1 MNRPNKLKNYMLKM
15 KGFEKCPPRKPFSKI
30 LWSWLGAFLG
40 IYTISILNEK
50 IHLNATDTLFLV
62 GSFGASAVLI
72 FAAPQADF
80 SQPRNFLGGH
90 VISALV
96 GITIYKFLHFDIE
109 VLSAIAVS
117 VAIIVMHFTRTIHPP
132 GGATALV
139 AIVGS
144 EQTHQL
150 GYLFAFMPILL
161 NSFVMFVIA
170 LVINNLSNNPKRH
183 YPRYWF

>member
-1 MNRPNKLKNYMLKM
+1 L
-15 KGFEKCPPRKPFSKI
+15 
-30 LWSWLGAFLG
+30 
-40 IYTISILNEK
+40 
-50 IHLNATDTLFLV
+50 
-62 GSFGASAVLI
+62 
-72 FAAPQADF
+72 
-80 SQPRNFLGGH
+80 
-90 VISALV
+90 
-96 GITIYKFLHFDIE
+96 
-109 VLSAIAVS
+109 
-117 VAIIVMHFTRTIHPP
+117 HPP

-161 NSFVMFVIA
+161 NSFVMFLIA